1 MTSRRLHAAAA
12 AAVLAA
18 AGMSS
23 SAAAASFNGYWS
35 LTARTTNG
43 HCGVTQWNVAISD
56 GQFHIPGSYYL
67 MGYPVNLAGAV
78 SPAGQA
84 QVHVTAGPRFAS
96 GVGRFA
102 KSRGNGKWAGQG
114 PSGTCSG
121 VWTATRLQ
129 TPIVS
134 APSWTTTWSPSWGAA
149 YAAPVAFR
157 AAPSR

>member
-1 MTSRRLHAAAA
+1 MTSHRLRAT
-12 AAVLAA
+12 AVAVVFA
-18 AGMSS
+18 VAGISS

-67 MGYPVNLAGAV
+67 MGYPVNLAGVV
-78 SPAGQA
+78 SPAGRA
-84 QVHVTAGPRFAS
+84 QVNVTAGPRFAS
-96 GVGRFA
+96 GAGHFA

-121 VWTATRLQ
+121 VWTAMRLQ
-129 TPIVS
+129 PSIAS
-134 APSWTTTWSPSWGAA
+134 APSWGPWWGAA

-157 AAPSR
+157 PAPSR